1 LPGRVRGRVSRTR
14 RAEEPSDSL
23 RAEVQPAYAIVFEE
37 QPIPSEVL
45 IRQSGRFIFETPFTA
60 SGKAQGDFK
69 EQMKRKTIL
78 TTELPFPYVK
88 KRILVKEK
96 KEVPYNIFSLFYF
109 YFFLRFCTLFHT

>member
-1 LPGRVRGRVSRTR
+1 
-14 RAEEPSDSL
+14 
-23 RAEVQPAYAIVFEE
+23 
-37 QPIPSEVL
+37 
-45 IRQSGRFIFETPFTA
+45 
-60 SGKAQGDFK
+60 
-69 EQMKRKTIL
+69 MKRKTIL